1 MSRRL
6 SQMLGTVMTV
16 FVILLVY
23 AFNSVAP
30 ESSNDLGPELKIPK
44 PIETPFTTSSTV
56 ETNAFVVR
64 VVDGDTISAKI
75 DGTEGETKIR
85 FLGINTP
92 ESVDPRRPVECFGK
106 EASARLRMMIE
117 GQRVRLEEDPKADE
131 RDKYGRLLRN
141 VFAGDGTDVNLQ
153 LVQDGYAQ
161 ALLDYPLTATRKQEL
176 KAAEQ
181 SAKLAERGLWSPEA
195 CTNSP

>member
-6 SQMLGTVMTV
+6 PQMLGTVMTV

-23 AFNSVAP
+23 AFNSDSVEP
-30 ESSNDLGPELKIPK
+30 SSEPTTELTVPTST
-44 PIETPFTTSSTV
+44 ETSSVTSSTI
-56 ETNAFVVR
+56 ETNALVVR

-75 DGTEGETKIR
+75 DGTEGETRIR

-106 EASARLRMMIE
+106 EASARLRTMIE
-117 GQRVRLEEDPKADE
+117 GQRVRLVEDPKADE
-131 RDKYGRLLRN
+131 RDRYGRLLRN
-141 VFAGDGTDVNLQ
+141 VFTGDGTDVNLR

-195 CTNSP
+195 CTNAP